1 MKRLSTGDKIFE
13 IFNYFFLTIVFL
25 LVLMPLLFVLAA
37 SVSNP
42 TAVMAGEV
50 WFWPIGF
57 NLESYSIVL
66 RHERILIG
74 YRNTIL
80 YTTVGTFINIVMT
93 ICAAYP
99 LSRPNLK
106 GRTPFLLFMIFT
118 MYFNGGLIPTFLT
131 IRNLGMIDT
140 FWVMVIPVAITTVNV
155 IIMRTFFIN
164 SIPAELHEAAE
175 IDGCSNIQTLI
186 LIVLP
191 LSKAVISVLVL
202 WYAVGHW
209 NSFFNALIYLTSA
222 ERFPLQLVL
231 RDVLVMGRHLEIE
244 GLTPD
249 DMVALVDQMMRGEML
264 QYAIIV
270 VANLPVLMIYPFIQ
284 KYFVKGIMIGSVK
297 G

>member
-1 MKRLSTGDKIFE
+1 MKRLSTGDKVFE
-13 IFNYFFLTIVFL
+13 VFNYFFLIVIFL
-25 LVLMPLLFVLAA
+25 IVLLPLIFVVSA
-37 SVSNP
+37 SVSDP
-42 TAVMAGEV
+42 AAVMAGEV
-50 WFWPIGF
+50 WFWPVGLNF
-57 NLESYSIVL
+57 EAYGIVM
-66 RHERILIG
+66 RHERILVG

-93 ICAAYP
+93 IFAAYP

-106 GRTPFLLFMIFT
+106 GRTAFLLFMIFT

-131 IRNLGMIDT
+131 IRNLGMLDT

-164 SIPAELHEAAE
+164 SIPSELHDAAE
-175 IDGCSNIQTLI
+175 IDGCTNIQTLV

-202 WYAVGHW
+202 WYAVAHW
-209 NSFFNALIYLTSA
+209 NSFFNALIYLSSP

-231 RDVLVMGRHLEIE
+231 RDVLVMGRPLEIE
-244 GLTPD
+244 GMTPD
-249 DMVALVDQMMRGEML
+249 DIIAAMEQQMRGAML
-264 QYAIIV
+264 QYAVII